1 MKKLLKGGRVVDPAN
16 GIDGVHDVLIDG
28 DRIARVGRDLPVDGA
43 TVVEIPAGFVVCP
56 GFIDMHVHLREP
68 GQEHK
73 ETVATGTA
81 SAVAGGFTAVACMPN
96 TVAGQRQRERH
107 VADPGEGARRPDLAR
122 VYPIGAVSKG
132 SKGELLADIAE
143 LKQAGCV
150 AITDDGHPVATAL
163 LLRRALEYAG
173 MFGMPVIEHCEDQ
186 SLKGD
191 GVAHEGFHAASLG
204 LRGIPGAAE
213 ALGAERGIL
222 LSELTGSAFHVAHM
236 SARASLRAVRKGKE
250 NGVRVTC
257 EVAPHHFTL
266 TDEALA
272 APIPYDTNTKMNPPL
287 REAADRDAML
297 AGIADGTVDAIA
309 TDHAPHHYDEKNVEF
324 DRAPFGIVGLE
335 TAVSL
340 SLDRLVHAGLIRL
353 PRLVELMSINP
364 ARILRVPG
372 GVAVGGRAGGH
383 HDPGARSPRARAGRA
398 TAVAVEEH
406 AVRRLGAPRRRRS
419 HGRRRAYAVRQ
430 SRRIRWD
437 MTDGKHSNRSRAG
450 DRCPGDPRDDQGA
463 RRIRAAHP

>member
-16 GIDGVHDVLIDG
+16 GIDGAYDVLIDG
-28 DRIARVGRDLPVDGA
+28 DRIARVAKDLPVEGA
-43 TVVEIPAGFVVCP
+43 TVVEIPSGLVVCP

-73 ETVATGTA
+73 ETVATGTL

-96 TVAGQRQRERH
+96 TSPVNDNANVTSLILAKAADAGQ
-107 VADPGEGARRPDLAR
+107 AR

-143 LKQAGCV
+143 LKEAGCV

-163 LLRRALEYAG
+163 LMRRALEYAG

-266 TDEALA
+266 TDESLA
-272 APIPYDTNTKMNPPL
+272 SPIPYDTNVKMNPPL
-287 REAADRDAML
+287 RETADRDAML
-297 AGIADGTVDAIA
+297 AGIADGTVDVIA

-353 PRLVELMSINP
+353 PRMVELLSTNP

-372 GVAVGGRAGGH
+372 GSLAEGAPADITIIAPDLRVRVKAASLRSRSKNTPFDGWELRGGVAATVVGGRTLFVNP
-383 HDPGARSPRARAGRA
+383 D
-398 TAVAVEEH
+398 
-406 AVRRLGAPRRRRS
+406 
-419 HGRRRAYAVRQ
+419 
-430 SRRIRWD
+430 
-437 MTDGKHSNRSRAG
+437 
-450 DRCPGDPRDDQGA
+450 
-463 RRIRAAHP
+463 AHVGI

>member
-1 MKKLLKGGRVVDPAN
+1 MKKLLKGGRVIDPAN
-16 GIDGVHDVLIDG
+16 GLDGPYDVLIDG
-28 DRIARVGRDLPVDGA
+28 ARIARVGRDLPANGGA
-43 TVVEIPAGFVVCP
+43 VVEIPSGFVVCP

-96 TVAGQRQRERH
+96 TSPVNDNANVTSLILAKASEAG
-107 VADPGEGARRPDLAR
+107 LAR

-143 LKQAGCV
+143 LKEAGCV

-236 SARASLRAVRKGKE
+236 SARASLRAVRKGKDSD
-250 NGVRVTC
+250 VRVTC

-266 TDEALA
+266 TDEALGT
-272 APIPYDTNTKMNPPL
+272 PIPYDTNVKMNPPL
-287 REAADRDAML
+287 REGADRDAML

-309 TDHAPHHYDEKNVEF
+309 TDHAPHHYDEKHVEF

-353 PRLVELMSINP
+353 FRLVELMSTNP

-372 GVAVGGRAGGH
+372 GSLSEGAPADVTILAPDLRVRVQASAMRSRSKNTPFDGWELRGGVAATVVGGRTLFVNP
-383 HDPGARSPRARAGRA
+383 D
-398 TAVAVEEH
+398 
-406 AVRRLGAPRRRRS
+406 APV
-419 HGRRRAYAVRQ
+419 GL
-430 SRRIRWD
+430 
-437 MTDGKHSNRSRAG
+437 
-450 DRCPGDPRDDQGA
+450 
-463 RRIRAAHP
+463 

>member
-1 MKKLLKGGRVVDPAN
+1 MKKLLKGGRVIDPAN
-16 GIDGVHDVLIDG
+16 GIDGLHDVLIDG
-28 DRIARVGRDLPVDGA
+28 DRIVRVGRDVPVNGA
-43 TVVEIPAGFVVCP
+43 TVVEIPTGFVVCP

-96 TVAGQRQRERH
+96 TSPVNDNANVTSLILSKATEAG
-107 VADPGEGARRPDLAR
+107 LAR

-143 LKQAGCV
+143 LKEAGCV

-236 SARASLRAVRKGKE
+236 SARASIRAVRKGKD

-266 TDEALA
+266 TDEALG
-272 APIPYDTNTKMNPPL
+272 APIPYDTNVKMNPPL

-297 AGIADGTVDAIA
+297 AGIADGTVDVIA

-353 PRLVELMSINP
+353 PRMVELMSTNP

-372 GVAVGGRAGGH
+372 GSLTEGAPADITIIAPDLRVRVQVSSMRSRSKNTPFNGWELRGGVAATLVGGRTLFVNP
-383 HDPGARSPRARAGRA
+383 D
-398 TAVAVEEH
+398 
-406 AVRRLGAPRRRRS
+406 APV
-419 HGRRRAYAVRQ
+419 G
-430 SRRIRWD
+430 I
-437 MTDGKHSNRSRAG
+437 
-450 DRCPGDPRDDQGA
+450 
-463 RRIRAAHP
+463 

>member
-1 MKKLLKGGRVVDPAN
+1 MKTLLRGGRVIDPVN
-16 GIDGVHDVLIDG
+16 GIDGERDVLIDG
-28 DRIARVGRDLPVDGA
+28 DRIARVGRDLPVNGA
-43 TVVEIPAGFVVCP
+43 KVVEIPTGLVVCP
-56 GFIDMHVHLREP
+56 GLIDMHVHLREP

-96 TVAGQRQRERH
+96 TAPVNDNANVTSLILAKATE
-107 VADPGEGARRPDLAR
+107 AALAR

-143 LKQAGCV
+143 LKDAGCV
-150 AITDDGHPVATAL
+150 AITDDGHPVSTAL

-191 GVAHEGFHAASLG
+191 GVAHEGFHASSLG

-250 NGVRVTC
+250 HGVRVTC

-266 TDEALA
+266 TDESLGM
-272 APIPYDTNTKMNPPL
+272 PIPYDTNVKMNPPL
-287 REAADRDAML
+287 REVADRDAML
-297 AGIADGTVDAIA
+297 AGIADGTVDVIA

-335 TAVSL
+335 TAVPL
-340 SLDRLVHAGLIRL
+340 SIDRLVHAGLITL
-353 PRLVELMSINP
+353 PRLVELLSVNP

-372 GVAVGGRAGGH
+372 GSLSEGAFADITIIAPDLRVRVQASALRSRSKNTPFDGWELRGGVAATVVGGRTLFVNP
-383 HDPGARSPRARAGRA
+383 D
-398 TAVAVEEH
+398 
-406 AVRRLGAPRRRRS
+406 APV
-419 HGRRRAYAVRQ
+419 G
-430 SRRIRWD
+430 I
-437 MTDGKHSNRSRAG
+437 
-450 DRCPGDPRDDQGA
+450 
-463 RRIRAAHP
+463 